1 MIQFARFSAM
11 RRPSH
16 EIRWTKATEE
26 RRESFLAWARS
37 PYEYRVRQMCV
48 CTSHGS
54 VENPLIFSAEAGDV
68 AAQGRIAVLCNPAL
82 CVPVFLVS
90 ARVLSGASTE
100 TRKRGTHSF
109 SPPRLPFVGIKER
122 GRCKTFAHADG
133 AIPSREGRI
142 LAVLRRYGR
151 DAFIASGFCRGLRI
165 LNRK

>member
-16 EIRWTKATEE
+16 EIRWTKAAEE

-68 AAQGRIAVLCNPAL
+68 AAQGVGCIKCNLML

-100 TRKRGTHSF
+100 TRKRGTRFFFAAAS
-109 SPPRLPFVGIKER
+109 SVRGDQGTRPLQNLRVCGRGNSLP
-122 GRCKTFAHADG
+122 
-133 AIPSREGRI
+133 
-142 LAVLRRYGR
+142 
-151 DAFIASGFCRGLRI
+151 
-165 LNRK
+165 